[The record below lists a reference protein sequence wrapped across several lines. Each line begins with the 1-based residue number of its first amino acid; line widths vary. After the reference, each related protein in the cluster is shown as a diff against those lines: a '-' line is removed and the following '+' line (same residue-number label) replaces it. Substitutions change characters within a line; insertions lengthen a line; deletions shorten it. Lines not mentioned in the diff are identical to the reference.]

1 MATFNLSANGVQGLT
16 PGTKI
21 LFVHVTAF
29 PTNYGQ
35 GRATPPNY
43 FDIGLLRVSYQGAVY
58 KTQPI
63 DARDMIIELPQH
75 ADALGYSIFTPA
87 TVQVTEA

>member
-1 MATFNLSANGVQGLT
+1 
-16 PGTKI
+16 
-21 LFVHVTAF
+21 VHIVAF
-29 PTNYGQ
+29 PTGYGV

-63 DARDMIIELPQH
+63 DARDMIIELPSR

-87 TVQVTEA
+87 TIQVTEA